1 MRRKKKAGAEF
12 LDKLKRKSRVHVIP
26 LIFLLSIVLFFIIV
40 GGQVKKAYDVY
51 SQIGDLKNKLAKTQE
66 INANLEAQ
74 IETFGKE
81 GVIDKEARERL
92 NLKKEG
98 ENVVVII
105 PAEKQAQL
113 EVQPQEQK
121 NSFWDKFLNLFK

>member
-1 MRRKKKAGAEF
+1 M
-12 LDKLKRKSRVHVIP
+12 
-26 LIFLLSIVLFFIIV
+26 
-40 GGQVKKAYDVY
+40 
-51 SQIGDLKNKLAKTQE
+51 
-66 INANLEAQ
+66 EAQ
-74 IETFGKE
+74 IETFGNE

-105 PAEKQAQL
+105 PAEKQVQL